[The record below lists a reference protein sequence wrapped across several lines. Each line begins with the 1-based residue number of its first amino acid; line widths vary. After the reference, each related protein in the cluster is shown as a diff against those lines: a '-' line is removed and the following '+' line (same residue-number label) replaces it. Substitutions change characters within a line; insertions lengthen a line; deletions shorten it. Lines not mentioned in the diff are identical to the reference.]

1 MAKAT
6 SSTRAD
12 LHQEVTS
19 SIIAALKDG
28 NIPWIRPG
36 KSFPTNRVTGNPYHG
51 LNVIL
56 LWLRANAMNY
66 PTDRWLTFKQGEA
79 LGAHVRKGERG
90 VKCIKYNL
98 FEKKEKDPVTGV
110 TEVKKIPVL
119 MSFTVFNE
127 AQFEELPESAVT
139 VEQARG
145 NLIADL
151 LATGMTVR
159 TDSRIRYDEL
169 TDVVSL
175 PEVSAFE
182 TEDMYAATL
191 AHLTIHWTGNSAR
204 LKRDVTAKPGLNA
217 HAFEEMVAEMGA
229 AFLCAAYGVPS
240 LAHHVDMVRDWLE
253 VLESDKTAVFKAAKH
268 ANKAVEFI
276 HEQRVAPAIAV

>member
-1 MAKAT
+1 MAKAS
-6 SSTRAD
+6 SSTRPD

-36 KSFPTNRVTGNPYHG
+36 KTFPTNRVTGNPYHG

-66 PTDRWLTFKQGEA
+66 ATDRWLTFKQGEA
-79 LGAHVRKGERG
+79 LGAHVRKGEHG

-110 TEVKKIPVL
+110 TEIKKIPVL

-127 AQFEELPESAVT
+127 AQFDDLPEAKADEVL
-139 VEQARG
+139 ARG

-151 LATGMTVR
+151 LETKATIR
-159 TDSRIRYDEL
+159 EDSRIRYDEPS
-169 TDVVSL
+169 DVISL
-175 PEVSAFE
+175 PGASAFE

-191 AHLTIHWTGNSAR
+191 AHLTIHWTGASSR

-253 VLESDKTAVFKAAKH
+253 VLESDKTAVFKAAKL

-276 HEQRVAPAIAV
+276 HEQRAVRAEAV